1 MSKAALAAAIKDSTS
16 CTTAQAGE
24 AVDEV
29 FKTIAKLVK
38 KDGSFNLVGFGTFK
52 TGKRAARTGRNPKTG
67 EPLKIK
73 ASKTIRFKA
82 SSKLKSMV

>member
-16 CTTAQAGE
+16 CTVAQAGE

-82 SSKLKSMV
+82 SSKLKAMV

>member
-1 MSKAALAAAIKDSTS
+1 MSKAALAEAIKDSTS
-16 CTTAQAGE
+16 CTVAQAGE
-24 AVDEV
+24 AVDAV

-82 SSKLKSMV
+82 SSKLKAMV